1 MARSRAK
8 RKSDDAPKSKKMK
21 RRRARAAKRRIDKV
35 TTTRTSTKFF
45 MSNPVDMNILNDI
58 LPGVAGYAGA
68 RLLGRIAMVQIGKRW
83 PQFGKWANVIGAG
96 VGFGATWLLGNKIQP
111 VERWHQ
117 PITLGAGIAAAQ
129 TVLQAALPQFAWIV
143 SDADMS
149 QYAQPTTPILTPV
162 TPAATPTSDYDG
174 DDDYGFDDEEQ
185 PSNPGTEKVTDDTT
199 DDQGVDEDF
208 DTGIFSNEDG

>member
-8 RKSDDAPKSKKMK
+8 RKKSADAPPKMK

-117 PITLGAGIAAAQ
+117 PITVGAGIAAAQ
-129 TVLQAALPQFAWIV
+129 TVLQATLPQLGWIV

-162 TPAATPTSDYDG
+162 TPAPTATADDE
-174 DDDYGFDDEEQ
+174 DDYGFDDEEA
-185 PSNPGTEKVTDDTT
+185 PANGAAPVTDDKT
-199 DDQGVDEDF
+199 DDQGTDEDF
-208 DTGIFSNEDG
+208 DQGIFSNEDG